1 MKKIISIFTL
11 YLLIS
16 FSHANSVEFSLGAS
30 GTAGFF
36 DMSGSETR
44 SELGTKI
51 SETSKSDEAFI
62 GYGSIFGEVHLPFNL
77 RFGLNHVPYTLESE
91 TTQST
96 HSSKTTDQGGTGE
109 ADRAQNVQIDL
120 KNITTAYMSI
130 YNDMG
135 LFLKAGV
142 IAGDL
147 ITNESLATGS
157 SYGNADL
164 EGYVF
169 GAGYERNLDN
179 GLFIRAE
186 MNYTDFEDVALT
198 STPSGSGDS
207 HTNTIDL
214 NSVEGRTGSIFIGK
228 SF

>member
-1 MKKIISIFTL
+1 
-11 YLLIS
+11 
-16 FSHANSVEFSLGAS
+16 
-30 GTAGFF
+30 
-36 DMSGSETR
+36 MSGSETR
-44 SELGTKI
+44 TESGSTIKE
-51 SETSKSDEAFI
+51 SSKSDEAYF

-91 TTQST
+91 TTSST
-96 HSSKTTDQGGTGE
+96 HRSKTTDQGGTGE
-109 ADRAQNVQIDL
+109 ADRAQNVQVDL
-120 KNITTAYMSI
+120 DNITTAYLSI
-130 YNDMG
+130 YNNKG

-186 MNYTDFEDVALT
+186 MNYTDYEDIVLT
-198 STPSGSGDS
+198 STPSGTGDS

-228 SF
+228 TF